1 MMEIKTIMRINM
13 KAVLLMRHAS
23 LAVVAGFALVSC
35 NDSFLEREPKT
46 EITKNGYFNSEQ
58 DLKLYCY
65 GLVNTPGYSYVED
78 AGTDDQATTDNVTI
92 KNIMTS
98 ADPTSATVDAGWD
111 WKRLYDIN
119 FFLDNCSKA
128 NVSEEVMAH
137 YVGVARFYRAEFYMS
152 MVKKYSDV
160 PWCEHA
166 LASGDDRLYG
176 KRDKRED
183 VVKNIFDD
191 YQYAADHVEADRPKG
206 EIDRWIVLSSMARQA
221 LYEGTYRKYHPELS
235 LESTANQFIE
245 KALKAAEQV
254 MQSGKFSIYNTG
266 HPESDYASLFNSSD
280 LTSNPEMIQAT
291 YYQRNVAE
299 NGIWGAYMFGNYI
312 PCPTK
317 SLVQAYLM
325 KDGSYYSSQPGYA
338 TKQFVDEFRNRDP
351 RMSQTLAYPGWELK
365 GTMNYAPGSGV
376 YVQNLNKNFSGYHQ
390 IKGFPNSKDKDY
402 YLGID
407 YPVIRYAEILLIYAE
422 AKAELGQLTQE
433 DLDHTVNLLRDRA
446 GMPHLLITVTA
457 DPVEAAKFPGIS
469 PVLLEIRRERR
480 VELAFEGRRYDDLM
494 RWHAGKLLEQ
504 VPEGLYFPSL
514 GKFDLTGDGIPDIYL
529 IPSSQNIPA
538 DADKEKN
545 ELGEKLVYYRTGT
558 VDDQQA
564 TVYLKNGTSGAIQT
578 AKTMGKF
585 TEPRDY
591 YRPVPKHETELN
603 PNLLPQL
610 FGWQ

>member
-1 MMEIKTIMRINM
+1 MEIKTIMRINM

-206 EIDRWIVLSSMARQA
+206 EIDR
-221 LYEGTYRKYHPELS
+221 
-235 LESTANQFIE
+235 
-245 KALKAAEQV
+245 
-254 MQSGKFSIYNTG
+254 
-266 HPESDYASLFNSSD
+266 
-280 LTSNPEMIQAT
+280 
-291 YYQRNVAE
+291 
-299 NGIWGAYMFGNYI
+299 
-312 PCPTK
+312 
-317 SLVQAYLM
+317 
-325 KDGSYYSSQPGYA
+325 
-338 TKQFVDEFRNRDP
+338 
-351 RMSQTLAYPGWELK
+351 
-365 GTMNYAPGSGV
+365 
-376 YVQNLNKNFSGYHQ
+376 
-390 IKGFPNSKDKDY
+390 
-402 YLGID
+402 
-407 YPVIRYAEILLIYAE
+407 
-422 AKAELGQLTQE
+422 
-433 DLDHTVNLLRDRA
+433 
-446 GMPHLLITVTA
+446 
-457 DPVEAAKFPGIS
+457 
-469 PVLLEIRRERR
+469 
-480 VELAFEGRRYDDLM
+480 
-494 RWHAGKLLEQ
+494 
-504 VPEGLYFPSL
+504 
-514 GKFDLTGDGIPDIYL
+514 
-529 IPSSQNIPA
+529 
-538 DADKEKN
+538 
-545 ELGEKLVYYRTGT
+545 
-558 VDDQQA
+558 
-564 TVYLKNGTSGAIQT
+564 
-578 AKTMGKF
+578 
-585 TEPRDY
+585 
-591 YRPVPKHETELN
+591 
-603 PNLLPQL
+603 
-610 FGWQ
+610 